1 MRTIHLPALLAVLL
15 GPPACVVPAGP
26 QWTDP
31 PDNVPPTIRSAVP
44 PVGTMLGLDA
54 DGGGSL
60 DVEVVL
66 ADQNTRDKLYT
77 RFIIDYP
84 PFVEVVSHIALQTI
98 LPPGS
103 LIERT
108 PLRFEPN
115 CSDDQIARGFSIHRL
130 LLAVSDR
137 PFASDDPTQATPD
150 QISNGFLVEGVWPFE
165 LDCQ

>member
-15 GPPACVVPAGP
+15 GLPACVVPVGP

-84 PFVEVVSHIALQTI
+84 PFVDGVSHIALPTI
-98 LPPGS
+98 LPPRNQ
-103 LIERT
+103 IERT
-108 PLRFEPN
+108 ALRFEPN
-115 CSDDQIARGFSIHRL
+115 CIDGLMARGFSSHRL
-130 LLAVSDR
+130 MLAVSDR
-137 PFASDDPTQATPD
+137 PFASDAQAPPD
-150 QISNGFLVEGVWPFE
+150 QVSSGFLVEGVWPFE